1 MQLDVEPPFVLFK
14 PVDDERAYYD
24 GLDED
29 SPWELLG
36 GRLAMSPASERHED
50 LFRFLLTLF
59 SGHLD
64 ERGGAVVRGSRYP
77 MRLDPQWSPEPE
89 LLVVTDANRHRMTSR
104 RLEGPGDLVVEIAS
118 DGDPGLDEREKLPRY
133 EAAAI
138 PEIWLVHPQTETV
151 LVRRL
156 QPGGAYAGER
166 LARGRLD
173 SSVIPGFWIGVEWL
187 WQDQLPS
194 TLACLRQILGGV
206 VGR

>member
-14 PVDDERAYYD
+14 PVDHERAYYD

-138 PEIWLVHPQTETV
+138 PEIWLVHPQTETL

-156 QPGGAYAGER
+156 QPGGTYVGER
-166 LARGRLD
+166 LAGGRLD
-173 SSVIPGFWIGVEWL
+173 SSVIPGFWLDVEWK
-187 WQDQLPS
+187 WQDRLPS
-194 TLACLRQILGGV
+194 TLACLRQILGWSS
-206 VGR
+206 

>member
-36 GRLAMSPASERHED
+36 GRLVMSPASERHED

-59 SGHLD
+59 SGYLD

-77 MRLDPQWSPEPE
+77 MRLDPRWSPEPE
-89 LLVVTDANRHRMTSR
+89 LLVVTDAHRHRMTSR

-118 DGDPGLDEREKLPRY
+118 DGDPGLDERLKLPRY

-138 PEIWLVHPQTETV
+138 PEIWLVHPQTETL

-156 QPGGAYAGER
+156 QPGGTYVGER
-166 LARGRLD
+166 LAGGRLD
-173 SSVIPGFWIGVEWL
+173 ASVIPGFWLDVEWL
-187 WQDQLPS
+187 WQDRLPS
-194 TLACLRQILGGV
+194 TLACLRQILGWSS
-206 VGR
+206 